1 MFRVK
6 RLHTFVLQSFSPTF
20 LMTFFICNFILLMQL
35 IWRYAEE
42 ITGKGLGLS
51 VYLEFCYYAS
61 MTLVPMTLP
70 LAILLASLMT
80 FGNFGE
86 KLELLSMKA
95 AGVSLFNIMKPLMVA
110 VSLVAV
116 GSFFFQDSY
125 LPRAQKKLSTLAWS
139 MEQKSP
145 TLSIPE
151 GAFYSEI
158 ENMTIYVKEKDV
170 KEKLLKDIMIY
181 DFSEG
186 FENVSVTL
194 AKSGRLS
201 MTDDKLNLVLNLYEG
216 EAFSNFDKQQ
226 AGASYIPYR
235 REMFRSKELIIPFDA
250 NFNRMDESAYDSN
263 PISKNSR
270 ELRQIIDSVGHVIDS
285 VQTRKQVHYT
295 ENYFMGRDAEP
306 RRHLSSD
313 DSIRKV
319 STVAPFSPNIDSL
332 FLSMSPSQARSSISR
347 AVRRVEQVRSDFDYL
362 EISMQRDNR
371 QYRRSGIEYYKK
383 FSLSLACLIFFF
395 IGAPLGAI
403 IRKGGLGMPAVVSV
417 VLFIAYYLID
427 TMGQK
432 LVKNGSWDI
441 IYGMSL
447 SSAVFLPLGFFLTY
461 KAVRDSA
468 LFNTETYLALFKRLV
483 RLKFLYRYLRI
494 KFTSKRRNKTYGH
507 QTQSC

>member
-1 MFRVK
+1 
-6 RLHTFVLQSFSPTF
+6 
-20 LMTFFICNFILLMQL
+20 MTFFICNFILLMQL

-42 ITGKGLGLS
+42 ITGKGLGVS

-70 LAILLASLMT
+70 LAVLLASLMT

-95 AGVSLFNIMKPLMVA
+95 AGVSLFNIMKPLIVMVT
-110 VSLVAV
+110 LVGIA
-116 GSFFFQDSY
+116 SFFFQDKY
-125 LPRAQKKLSTLAWS
+125 LPVTQKKLNTLAWS

-151 GAFYSEI
+151 GAFYAEI
-158 ENMTIYVKEKDV
+158 ENMTIYVQEKDV
-170 KEKLLKDIMIY
+170 KEKLLKDLMIY

-201 MTDDKLNLVLNLYEG
+201 MTDDKLNLVLYLYDG

-226 AGASYIPYR
+226 AGAAYIPYR
-235 REMFRSKELIIPFDA
+235 REMFRYKEIIIPFDA

-285 VQTRKQVHYT
+285 VQTRKQEHYT
-295 ENYFMGRDAEP
+295 DHYFMGRDVEP
-306 RRHLSSD
+306 SRHLSSM
-313 DSIRKV
+313 DSIRRA
-319 STVAPFSPNIDSL
+319 SSVAPFDPDVDSL
-332 FLSMSPSQARSSISR
+332 FLSMSPAQARAAISR

-383 FSLSLACLIFFF
+383 FTLSLACLIFFF

-417 VLFIAYYLID
+417 VLFIGYYVID

-432 LVKNGSWDI
+432 LVKSGTWDI
-441 IYGMSL
+441 IYGMLL
-447 SSAVFLPLGFFLTY
+447 SSAVLLPLGIFLTY
-461 KAVRDSA
+461 KSVKDSA
-468 LFNTETYLALFKRLV
+468 IFNLDTYLAFFKRIV
-483 RLKFLYRYLRI
+483 RLKLLHRYLRI
-494 KFTSKRRNKTYGH
+494 KIATKRRNKLYGH
-507 QTQSC
+507 QAQSC